1 VAIPIEAKIRHF
13 FPIFVSKFT
22 AIMTALQKAEALLP
36 QLSLVEKAQLVQKVA
51 GSFSSEFPGI
61 EKTPGVCGGVAC
73 IIRTRIPVRTLVT
86 FKKMGLPDQKL
97 LANYPTLRHQDLSNA
112 WAYYLAF
119 KEEIE
124 LEIREN
130 EEA

>member
-1 VAIPIEAKIRHF
+1 
-13 FPIFVSKFT
+13 
-22 AIMTALQKAEALLP
+22 MTALQKAEALLP
-36 QLSLVEKAQLVQKVA
+36 QMSVVEKTQLFQKVA
-51 GSFSSEFPGI
+51 RTFSSEFPGI

-86 FKKMGLPDQKL
+86 FKKMGLSDQTL
-97 LANYPTLRHQDLSNA
+97 LANYPSLRQQDLQNA
-112 WAYYLAF
+112 WAYYQVYTD
-119 KEEIE
+119 EID

>member
-1 VAIPIEAKIRHF
+1 
-13 FPIFVSKFT
+13 
-22 AIMTALQKAEALLP
+22 MTALQKAEALLQQMSP
-36 QLSLVEKAQLVQKVA
+36 AEKAQLFQKVA
-51 GSFSSEFPGI
+51 GSFSTEFPGI
-61 EKTPGVCGGVAC
+61 EKIPGVCGGVAC
-73 IIRTRIPVRTLVT
+73 VIRTRIPVRTLVT
-86 FKKMGLPDQKL
+86 FTKMGLSDESL

-124 LEIREN
+124 LEIKEN

>member
-1 VAIPIEAKIRHF
+1 
-13 FPIFVSKFT
+13 
-22 AIMTALQKAEALLP
+22 MTALQKAEALLP
-36 QLSLVEKAQLVQKVA
+36 QMSPIEKTQLFQKVA

-73 IIRTRIPVRTLVT
+73 IIRTRIPVRTLVS
-86 FKKMGLPDQKL
+86 FKKMGLSDQNL
-97 LANYPTLRHQDLSNA
+97 LANYPSLRLQDLHHA
-112 WAYYLAF
+112 WAYYQAF
-119 KEEIE
+119 SEEIE

>member
-1 VAIPIEAKIRHF
+1 MTTP
-13 FPIFVSKFT
+13 
-22 AIMTALQKAEALLP
+22 MTALQKVEALLP
-36 QLSLVEKAQLVQKVA
+36 QMSLAEKALLYQKVA
-51 GSFSSEFPGI
+51 GNSSSEFPGI
-61 EKTPGVCGGVAC
+61 EKTEGVCGGVAC

-86 FKKMGLPDQKL
+86 FKKLGLSDMAL
-97 LANYPTLRHQDLSNA
+97 LSNYPTLRQQDLNNA

-119 KEEIE
+119 SEEIE

>member
-1 VAIPIEAKIRHF
+1 
-13 FPIFVSKFT
+13 
-22 AIMTALQKAEALLP
+22 MTALQKAEALLP
-36 QLSLVEKAQLVQKVA
+36 QMSLVEKAQLFQKVA
-51 GSFSSEFPGI
+51 GSFSTEFPGI

-73 IIRTRIPVRTLVT
+73 VIRTRIPVRTLVSY
-86 FKKMGLPDQKL
+86 KLMGLSEETL

-112 WAYYLAF
+112 WAYYLAY
-119 KEEIE
+119 KEEID

>member
-1 VAIPIEAKIRHF
+1 
-13 FPIFVSKFT
+13 
-22 AIMTALQKAEALLP
+22 MTALQKAEALLP
-36 QLSLVEKAQLVQKVA
+36 QMSPGEKTQLFQKVA
-51 GSFSSEFPGI
+51 MTFSSEFPGI

-86 FKKMGLPDQKL
+86 FKKMGLADQTL
-97 LANYPTLRHQDLSNA
+97 LANYPTLRQQDLYNA
-112 WAYYLAF
+112 WAYYLAYSG
-119 KEEIE
+119 EID